1 MTYVQSRSI
10 FYCVFSL
17 FLHWDTKE
25 NTHFWNIFFISDS
38 TSFFSAQL
46 SQSTEVAHGGTV
58 LFDNVV
64 VNYGSDYI
72 QTGGIYM

>member
-1 MTYVQSRSI
+1 ML
-10 FYCVFSL
+10 FVFIQAL
-17 FLHWDTKE
+17 
-25 NTHFWNIFFISDS
+25 DS

-46 SQSTEVAHGGTV
+46 SQNTEVAHGGTV
-58 LFDNVV
+58 VFDLVV